1 MVIIEADLDFQCFGN
16 IRIEVLR
23 FMKITI
29 YVITYRNDKI
39 LNEWFLASLASSIY
53 PKEKVC
59 LQIQNNFSDKVN
71 INDEYKPLINYIHH
85 NTMRLDRS
93 TGHLARDW
101 NHGIM
106 NGFVDLNRP
115 NCDVVMLLQN
125 DTKLEVDW
133 YTKVC
138 NIMEKNI
145 FASYGA
151 GDQCML
157 IRPTCVKKVGM
168 FDERYCN
175 ILGQESDYFLR
186 CIWRTP
192 MHTSIND
199 EYHGRVHRPFLD
211 FCPTLKTATG
221 SQRREGYHMA
231 SVANHPVSSGFW
243 RIKWPFHDRAWRST
257 WQMAKEISQNGAPF
271 IPMYMMYPYFER
283 AIDPTVY
290 EKWSLLKLI

>member
-1 MVIIEADLDFQCFGN
+1 
-16 IRIEVLR
+16 
-23 FMKITI
+23 
-29 YVITYRNDKI
+29 
-39 LNEWFLASLASSIY
+39 
-53 PKEKVC
+53 
-59 LQIQNNFSDKVN
+59 
-71 INDEYKPLINYIHH
+71 
-85 NTMRLDRS
+85 
-93 TGHLARDW
+93 
-101 NHGIM
+101 
-106 NGFVDLNRP
+106 
-115 NCDVVMLLQN
+115 
-125 DTKLEVDW
+125 
-133 YTKVC
+133 
-138 NIMEKNI
+138 MEKNI